1 MNEDDEEQMDQ
12 TSRSGHIASK
22 LAEGAYHGE
31 EDWKLLL
38 ALAMAISEID
48 KLEDRDEAG
57 DIFDKII
64 DALTFAHLHVIR
76 YDDEEVTE
84 QQNSTLPPIT
94 EDEIADLSRRLFG
107 KKEED

>member
-12 TSRSGHIASK
+12 TSRSGHIAVK

-48 KLEDRDEAG
+48 KLADRDEAG

-64 DALTFAHLHVIR
+64 DALTFAHMHVVSYDI
-76 YDDEEVTE
+76 DDEQE
-84 QQNSTLPPIT
+84 QKSSLPPIT